1 MSGRIGVGIGGW
13 TFEPWRGAFY
23 PEGWPKAR
31 ELEYASTHVTA
42 IEINGTFYSTQKP
55 ATWAD
60 WAKRTPEDF
69 LFSVKASRFC
79 TNRRVLCEGAESID
93 KFVNQGIAELGPK
106 LGPILW
112 QFAATKQFDPDDFGG
127 FLEMLPRSVTG
138 VPLRHA
144 IEPRHESFRSPALVE
159 LARKANVAIV
169 FADADKYPQFA
180 DLTADFTYARLQNAR
195 EEEPTGYSSAELDR
209 WAETTKAWAAGQ
221 APEGYTYIDPP
232 ASSVGKARDAF
243 VFMINGAKV
252 RAPAAAME
260 LIKRLG
266 RQ

>member
-1 MSGRIGVGIGGW
+1 MSGRIKVGIGGW
-13 TFEPWRGAFY
+13 TFEPWRGTFY

-60 WAKRTPEDF
+60 WAKRTPDDF
-69 LFSVKASRFC
+69 TFTVKASRFC
-79 TNRRVLCEGAESID
+79 TNRRVLCDGAESID
-93 KFVNQGIAELGPK
+93 KFINQGLAELGPK

-112 QFAATKQFDPDDFGG
+112 QFAATKQLDPQDFGG
-127 FLEMLPRSVTG
+127 FLEMLPSSVAG

-144 IEPRHESFRSPALVE
+144 IEPRHESFRDPALVA

-180 DLTADFTYARLQNAR
+180 DMTADFTYARLQNAR
-195 EEEPTGYSSAELDR
+195 EEEPAGYSSQALDT
-209 WAETTKAWAAGQ
+209 WAATAKAWAAGR
-221 APEGYTYIDPP
+221 APEGYAYIDPA
-232 ASSVGKARDAF
+232 ASSAGHLRDTF

-252 RAPAAAME
+252 RAPAAAMA
-260 LIKRLG
+260 LIERIG
-266 RQ
+266 

>member
-1 MSGRIGVGIGGW
+1 MSGRIRVGIGGW
-13 TFEPWRGAFY
+13 TFEPWRDNFY
-23 PEGWPKAR
+23 PAGWAKAR

-60 WAKRTPEDF
+60 WAKRTPDDF
-69 LFSVKASRFC
+69 VFAVKASRFC
-79 TNRRVLCEGAESID
+79 TNRRVLRDGAESID
-93 KFVNQGIAELGPK
+93 KFINQGLAELGPK

-112 QFAATKQFDPDDFGG
+112 QFAGTKQFDPEDFGD
-127 FLEMLPRSVTG
+127 FLDMLPNSVGG

-144 IEPRHESFRSPALVE
+144 IEPRHESFRSPVLVE
-159 LARKANVAIV
+159 LARKANAAIV

-195 EEEPTGYSSAELDR
+195 EEEPTGYSHQALDR
-209 WAETTKAWAAGQ
+209 WAMTAKAWAAGQ
-221 APEGYTYIDPP
+221 APEGYAYIDAP
-232 ASSVGKARDAF
+232 AASAGKPRDAF

-252 RAPAAAME
+252 RAPAGAVA
-260 LIKRLG
+260 LISRL
-266 RQ
+266 